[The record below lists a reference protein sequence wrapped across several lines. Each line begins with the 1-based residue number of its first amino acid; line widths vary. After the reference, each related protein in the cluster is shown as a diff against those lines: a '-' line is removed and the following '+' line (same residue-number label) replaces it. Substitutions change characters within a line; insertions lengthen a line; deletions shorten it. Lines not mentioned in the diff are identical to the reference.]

1 MKKISIFAIATI
13 ALCLGFTSCAPDSGM
28 ELLEKSDITKD
39 WVEESTWSG
48 TIDSTVKGDKDLI
61 KEDTSKKDD
70 KKADNKIENQK
81 YTVMEFKA
89 YCMDKPLEFK
99 LGTTKITTDSC
110 IKANKKRNKVYIESV
125 YTTEIGDKSVTTTTK
140 ISLTKDKK

>member
-1 MKKISIFAIATI
+1 M
-13 ALCLGFTSCAPDSGM
+13 
-28 ELLEKSDITKD
+28 EKSDITKD

-89 YCMDKPLEFK
+89 YCMDKPFEFK

-125 YTTEIGDKSVTTTTK
+125 YTNEIGDKSVTTTTK